1 MNGINFFV
9 TVGIL
14 ILVLSTHHFYVQ
26 TISKIKYIFNKVFT
40 NNTFIFY
47 VINPVQKQ
55 HVVAFD
61 AFFILYS
68 ISNLSL
74 TPQYNQLDTNQHN
87 KSSNVL
93 LKIILLISKINM
105 PNHVN
110 DFLEKE
116 LVPPL
121 YYQNN

>member
-1 MNGINFFV
+1 MNGINLFV

-14 ILVLSTHHFYVQ
+14 ILVLSTHYFYVQ
-26 TISKIKYIFNKVFT
+26 TTSKIKYIFNKVFS

-47 VINPVQKQ
+47 VMNPVQKQ

-61 AFFILYS
+61 AFFIPYS
-68 ISNLSL
+68 ISDLSL

-87 KSSNVL
+87 KSSNML
-93 LKIILLISKINM
+93 LKIILLISKINI

-110 DFLEKE
+110 SFLGKE
-116 LVPPL
+116 LTHPPH
-121 YYQNN
+121 YQNN